1 MRGWRPFGKESELQ
15 VIDDPVYNRMV
26 FDKSDDRHPAT
37 AFWTE
42 EGVYLI
48 NFKKISRM
56 KNRQSRVSLKFKTR
70 LVNSRRQFLSFLRAS
85 ISKPM
90 SKLYEIILVEIPQ
103 RTSQ

>member
-48 NFKKISRM
+48 NFTDHLRPAFGGHI
-56 KNRQSRVSLKFKTR
+56 R
-70 LVNSRRQFLSFLRAS
+70 LLFINDGGMGRINFCLD
-85 ISKPM
+85 
-90 SKLYEIILVEIPQ
+90 YEL
-103 RTSQ
+103 